1 MAKLRYAPIIAQ
13 DQRFT
18 MLADLGL
25 RYQALPAHK
34 LILRLLD
41 LVDGGHLELLAESR
55 SIIGFDGYWLA
66 KDDKTRRQ
74 LIKDAVRLHRRKGTP
89 WAVREICR
97 RLGFGE
103 VVLVE
108 GLGGQL
114 YNGSI
119 NHKGIYMYGDH
130 RLWAHYSIIFNR
142 PITNTEAR
150 LLRETLPAFAP
161 ARCVLVRL
169 DYQDTPLYYNGKVD
183 FDGDY
188 NFGAA

>member
-1 MAKLRYAPIIAQ
+1 MAKLRYAQIIAQ

-18 MLADLGL
+18 ILADLAL
-25 RYQALPAHK
+25 RYQAMPGHK
-34 LILRLLD
+34 LIPRLLES
-41 LVDGGHLELLAESR
+41 VDSGHLELLAESR
-55 SIIGFDGYWLA
+55 SIIGADGYWLA

-103 VVLVE
+103 VVLIE

-130 RLWAHYSIIFNR
+130 RLWAHYSIVFNR

-169 DYQDTPLYYNGKVD
+169 DYQDTPLYYNGKVN